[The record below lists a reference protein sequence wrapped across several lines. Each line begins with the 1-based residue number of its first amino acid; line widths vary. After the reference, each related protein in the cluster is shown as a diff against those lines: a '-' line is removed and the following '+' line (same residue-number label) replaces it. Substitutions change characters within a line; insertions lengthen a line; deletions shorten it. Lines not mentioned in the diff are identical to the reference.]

1 MHLLVQ
7 AKPEPGNIGYCLD
20 CTARRQMS
28 ATDAV
33 DGSSTGTRSAITV
46 VIRDW
51 RMSPIGTKRTCPAR
65 HIMSV
70 LGGKADIK
78 DAVSDFR

>member
-1 MHLLVQ
+1 MRTLTV
-7 AKPEPGNIGYCLD
+7 
-20 CTARRQMS
+20 TQMS
-28 ATDAV
+28 APDAV
-33 DGSSTGTRSAITV
+33 DGFSTGIAMRGITV

>member
-1 MHLLVQ
+1 
-7 AKPEPGNIGYCLD
+7 
-20 CTARRQMS
+20 MS
-28 ATDAV
+28 AVDAV
-33 DGSSTGTRSAITV
+33 DGSSTGTRCAITV

-70 LGGKADIK
+70 LGGKADIP
-78 DAVSDFR
+78 DPRSNVR